1 MVSSCPQWGA
11 PEPAAASAAPAAAA
25 PAAAA
30 AADEWSAVGGGDWGA
45 SATQGSTDWAA
56 EA

>member
-25 PAAAA
+25 PAAA